1 MLRMKHK
8 QFLGHRVR
16 IEVRY
21 LNIRRKL
28 YSLFD
33 CDHVDGVTLSLKF
46 VQHRSDLAGFGR
58 RVISDVLLLIL
69 VNMRHV
75 IIVMLAA

>member
-16 IEVRY
+16 LEVKY
-21 LNIRRKL
+21 LNICRKL

-33 CDHVDGVTLSLKF
+33 CDHVDALTLSLKF
-46 VQHRSDLAGFGR
+46 VRQRSDLGGFGR
-58 RVISDVLLLIL
+58 VAEL
-69 VNMRHV
+69 
-75 IIVMLAA
+75 